1 MKNNLPEEK
10 TMKWYFRLILI
21 VLLTAIYKP
30 ITYPIIKFFVS
41 HGILPNSYAFGIVYW
56 IVLGI
61 LYFFMVYKIWK
72 LKK

>member
-21 VLLTAIYKP
+21 VLFLIGFTWLLP
-30 ITYPIIKFFVS
+30 FFFS
-41 HGILPNSYAFGIVYW
+41 ILDKLPDSYA
-56 IVLGI
+56 LGI
-61 LYFFMVYKIWK
+61 IAVLIIVFVYCFIPYKIWK